1 MSRIPFDNPFGGSK
15 LRDYANDSPPPHAQ
29 FVGLR
34 AEIPGRSKKG
44 SPLSLSIGFYPGN
57 PEPCVLA
64 HNNSTKGVLTLVAVV
79 NFKDAA
85 RQASPP
91 LTTYQDYAFK
101 FGIIKSHDQR
111 NVAPIIM
118 SHIKTLSVEGNAS
131 GVQHVVDPVEFKNMV
146 GDGAVLVAQFEDG
159 TTWGDFGVA
168 RRLLDSRPQKLA
180 FLKRL
185 VETYYES
192 GEAAFEAVLHEPNPG
207 RSPKRQV
214 AACLKGDAAD
224 EKISTIDLAKKRL
237 ADAQGWHASGIF

>member
-1 MSRIPFDNPFGGSK
+1 MRTIALLLTLSSLAFGQK
-15 LRDYANDSPPPHAQ
+15 FQD
-29 FVGLR
+29 V
-34 AEIPGRSKKG
+34 SKKD

-64 HNNSTKGVLTLVAVV
+64 HNNSSKGVLALVAVV

-85 RQASPP
+85 RQTDPP

-101 FGIIKSHDQR
+101 FGVIKSHDQR

-118 SHIKTLSVEGNAS
+118 SRIKTVSDETEAR
-131 GVQHVVDPVEFKNMV
+131 GVHHVVQEVDDHFDPVQFKKAV
-146 GDGAVLVAQFEDG
+146 GDGAVLFVQFEDG
-159 TTWGDFGVA
+159 TTWGDSGVA

-180 FLKRL
+180 YLKRL

-192 GEAAFEAVLHEPNPG
+192 GETAFEAVLKEPQG
-207 RSPKRQV
+207 GSPERQV
-214 AACLKGDAAD
+214 AGCLKGDAEY
-224 EKISTIDLAKKRL
+224 EKTTPIDLAKKRL